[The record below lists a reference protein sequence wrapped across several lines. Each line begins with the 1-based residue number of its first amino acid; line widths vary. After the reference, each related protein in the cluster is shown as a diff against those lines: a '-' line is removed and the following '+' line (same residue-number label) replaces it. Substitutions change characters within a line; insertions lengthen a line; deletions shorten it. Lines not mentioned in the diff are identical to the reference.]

1 MTIRRRAVATL
12 PLVVLLSLA
21 FPPPTGDAA
30 QPSSGSETTAS
41 SVVSRFAFP
50 GRNGRIVFVD
60 TVGQFGS
67 DVFTVRPD
75 GTGRRRLTFS
85 MQAGGPQWAPFG
97 RRILFGA
104 VQGTGTDLWV
114 TGHRG
119 HHKHRVLR
127 AGPLT
132 DLEAAWAPGGHRL
145 VVARNGEGVSRLL
158 VYSFETKVAT
168 PITPNGRAVLVD
180 SPAWSPDGRRIVFRR
195 EGVDGARSDLWSI
208 RPNGTDLTRL
218 TFTPTPDLVE
228 VGPNW
233 SPDGSRILF
242 SRRVFGEP
250 SCSRLF
256 TIRSDGTGLTRLQA
270 GCPWS
275 EAAWSPNGRKIVV
288 SRDGPRGSRL
298 WTMSADGSSRS
309 FLVTGRSPDWQRKR

>member
-21 FPPPTGDAA
+21 FPRATGDAA

-41 SVVSRFAFP
+41 SGASRFAFP
-50 GRNGRIVFVD
+50 GRNGRIVFAD
-60 TVGQFGS
+60 TVGKFGS
-67 DVFTVRPD
+67 DIFTVHPD

-85 MQAGGPQWAPFG
+85 LGAGGPQWAPFG
-97 RRILFGA
+97 GRILFGA
-104 VQGTGTDLWV
+104 IQGTGTDLWV
-114 TGHRG
+114 MGHRG
-119 HHKHRVLR
+119 HHQHRVLR
-127 AGPLT
+127 AGFLIDLT
-132 DLEAAWAPGGHRL
+132 AAWAPGGHRI

-168 PITPNGRAVLVD
+168 PITPNAGFVD
-180 SPAWSPDGRRIVFRR
+180 SPVWSPDGRRIVFRR
-195 EGVDGARSDLWSI
+195 QGLDGARTDLFSI

-242 SRRVFGEP
+242 SRGGFDGP
-250 SCSRLF
+250 SCSPLF
-256 TIRSDGTGLTRLQA
+256 TIRPDGTQLTRLHA

-275 EAAWSPNGRKIVV
+275 EAAWSPNGRKIVA
-288 SRDGPRGSRL
+288 SRDRPRRSRL
-298 WTMSADGSSRS
+298 WTMSADGSSHS
-309 FLVTGRSPDWQRKR
+309 FLVTGRSPDWQPER

>member
-1 MTIRRRAVATL
+1 MTIRRRAVAPL

-21 FPPPTGDAA
+21 FSLAPGDAA
-30 QPSSGSETTAS
+30 QPSSGSETTVS
-41 SVVSRFAFP
+41 SVVSRFAFT
-50 GRNGRIVFVD
+50 GRNGRIVFAD

-67 DVFTVRPD
+67 DIFTVHPD

-85 MQAGGPQWAPFG
+85 MGAGGPQWAPFG
-97 RRILFGA
+97 GRILFGA
-104 VQGTGTDLWV
+104 LQGTGTDLWV
-114 TGHRG
+114 MGQRG
-119 HHKHRVLR
+119 HHQHRVLR
-127 AGPLT
+127 AGFLT

-168 PITPNGRAVLVD
+168 PITPNAALVD

-195 EGVDGARSDLWSI
+195 QGGLDGARTDLWSI

-228 VGPNW
+228 VGPSW
-233 SPDGSRILF
+233 APDGSRILF
-242 SRRVFGEP
+242 SRGAFDGP

-256 TIRSDGTGLTRLQA
+256 TIRSDGTGLTRLHA

-275 EAAWSPNGRKIVV
+275 EAAWSPNGGKIVV

-298 WTMSADGSSRS
+298 WTMSSDGSSRS
-309 FLVTGRSPDWQRKR
+309 FLVAGSSPDWQPGR